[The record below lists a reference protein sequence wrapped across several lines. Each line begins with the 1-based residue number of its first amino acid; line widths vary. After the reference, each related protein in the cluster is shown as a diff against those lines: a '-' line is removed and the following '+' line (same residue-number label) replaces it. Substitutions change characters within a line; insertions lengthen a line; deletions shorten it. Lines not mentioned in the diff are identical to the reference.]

1 MLNIIGIGPSKG
13 DITLNA
19 IKALKESNVIIG
31 YKKYIDSINDL
42 IDGKEIIKKGM
53 GDEVA
58 RGELAISKTL
68 EGNNVAIIS
77 SGDPGVY
84 GMANLIFQLIGKYE
98 DIDVR
103 VYPGVSAL
111 NYSADLL
118 GAPLHDFATISLS
131 NLLMII
137 PLVLTIWS
145 GIEYIEKSK
154 KHFYS

>member
-13 DITLNA
+13 NITLDA
-19 IKALKESNVIIG
+19 LKALDDSDIIIG
-31 YKKYIDSINDL
+31 YKKYIDSISD
-42 IDGKEIIKKGM
+42 IIEGKEVIKKGM

-58 RGELAISKTL
+58 RGELAISKSL

-84 GMANLIFQLIGKYE
+84 GMANLIFQLIGKY
-98 DIDVR
+98 DDVDVR
-103 VYPGVSAL
+103 IYPGVSAL

-131 NLLMII
+131 NLLTPLSEINFII
-137 PLVLTIWS
+137 
-145 GIEYIEKSK
+145 
-154 KHFYS
+154 

>member
-58 RGELAISKTL
+58 RGELAIS
-68 EGNNVAIIS
+68 NIIMMLMVLVYLILMKVQPIFL
-77 SGDPGVY
+77 SG
-84 GMANLIFQLIGKYE
+84 IQKF
-98 DIDVR
+98 
-103 VYPGVSAL
+103 
-111 NYSADLL
+111 
-118 GAPLHDFATISLS
+118 H
-131 NLLMII
+131 MIH
-137 PLVLTIWS
+137 LTIQT
-145 GIEYIEKSK
+145 G
-154 KHFYS
+154 